1 MREPKHSCPDIDQ
14 MKRWLKVA
22 HDELVT
28 ASEILQKIVAKLEDE
43 PNFYLVDSLL
53 NAMETR
59 ISEAQKYID
68 TDQQLED
75 IRDLNSDLRSWGS
88 HWESEYQKL
97 ESQS

>member
-14 MKRWLKVA
+14 MKRSLKLAKDHIDDAV
-22 HDELVT
+22 DEI
-28 ASEILQKIVAKLEDE
+28 EKIFKLAQEE
-43 PNFYLVDSLL
+43 QNFYLFEDLL
-53 NAMETR
+53 NGAKKSAEFAADYVRMNDE
-59 ISEAQKYID
+59 
-68 TDQQLED
+68 LEE